1 MSIDFYQKL
10 EEITE
15 KDRRYQADAYEFVMQ
30 AIGFTQKKLNREG
43 HISGKELLE
52 GIREFG
58 LQQYGPL
65 TKAVFERWGIKTTDD
80 FGKIVFN
87 MVENGLVRKTET
99 DSQDDFKDVYHFHE
113 ALDIF
118 KVKDNRLS

>member
-30 AIGFTQKKLNREG
+30 AIGFTQRKLNREG

-58 LQQYGPL
+58 LKQYGPL
-65 TKAVFERWGIKTTDD
+65 TKTVFERWGIKTTDD

-99 DSQDDFKDVYHFHE
+99 DSQDDFKDVYHFNE

-118 KVKDNRLS
+118 KVKDNRLG

>member
-1 MSIDFYQKL
+1 MEIDFYQKL

-15 KDRRYQADAYEFVMQ
+15 KDRRYKADAYEFVMQ

-43 HISGKELLE
+43 HISGKELLG

-65 TKAVFERWGIKTTDD
+65 TKTVFERWGIKTTDD
-80 FGKIVFN
+80 FGKIVFK
-87 MVENGLVRKTET
+87 MVENGLIRKTET
-99 DSQDDFKDVYHFHE
+99 DSQDDFKDVYDFKE

-118 KVKDNRLS
+118 KVKDSRLS

>member
-10 EEITE
+10 EEITG

-99 DSQDDFKDVYHFHE
+99 DSQNDFKDVYHFNE

>member
-15 KDRRYQADAYEFVMQ
+15 KDRRYKADAYEFVMQ

-99 DSQDDFKDVYHFHE
+99 DSQDDFKDVYHFNE

>member
-99 DSQDDFKDVYHFHE
+99 DSQDDFKDVYHFNE

>member
-1 MSIDFYQKL
+1 MDIDFYKKV
-10 EEITE
+10 EEIVE
-15 KDRRYQADAYEFVMQ
+15 GDRCYSSDAYEFVMQ

-65 TKAVFERWGIKTTDD
+65 TKTVFERWGIKTTDD
-80 FGKIVFN
+80 FGKIVFK
-87 MVENGLVRKTET
+87 MVENGLIRKTET
-99 DSQDDFKDVYHFHE
+99 DSQDDFKDVYDFNE

-118 KVKDNRLS
+118 KVKDNPLS

>member
-1 MSIDFYQKL
+1 MSINFYQKL

-30 AIGFTQKKLNREG
+30 AIGFTQRKLNREG

-65 TKAVFERWGIKTTDD
+65 TKTVFERWGIKTTDD

-87 MVENGLVRKTET
+87 MVENGLVRKTKT
-99 DSQDDFKDVYHFHE
+99 DSQDDFKDVYHFNE

>member
-30 AIGFTQKKLNREG
+30 AIGFTQRKLNREG

-80 FGKIVFN
+80 FGKIVFK

-99 DSQDDFKDVYHFHE
+99 DSQDDFKDVYHFNE

-118 KVKDNRLS
+118 KVKDNRLN